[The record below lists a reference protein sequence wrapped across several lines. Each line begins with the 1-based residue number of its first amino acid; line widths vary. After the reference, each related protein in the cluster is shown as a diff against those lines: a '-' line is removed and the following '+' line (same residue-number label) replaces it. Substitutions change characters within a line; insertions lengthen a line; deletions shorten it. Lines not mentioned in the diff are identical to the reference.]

1 MSESQAGRKPRTN
14 KDELGLSYSSRK
26 ALTVHLGEN
35 AGNEIATLLQKMAAQ
50 IEELKRNKVNVT
62 QVIPQEKKDDHVI
75 ATIENESF

>member
-1 MSESQAGRKPRTN
+1 
-14 KDELGLSYSSRK
+14 
-26 ALTVHLGEN
+26 
-35 AGNEIATLLQKMAAQ
+35 MAAQ

>member
-1 MSESQAGRKPRTN
+1 MN